1 MSAPPHDV
9 LSLRWRWLVPI
20 LALVAVVHFS
30 PLGTTGDRAF
40 FDFAARNPARKVQPP
55 EGSALVLVDD
65 ATLDALR
72 AEGHIASWP
81 PPRWTFAA
89 LIAGLE
95 RAGAKKIILDFVFLD
110 HSADALQDEFLGAL
124 AAGLPEVSLART
136 ATHAPIFWN
145 ETFTSTHPD
154 LFTHARTGLAEGV
167 PDPDG
172 VLRRYSVS
180 DSLAVTA
187 LASAPTDPGS
197 LLRWHGGIQELQT
210 SPRVPVLSAVRF
222 ILAGVDLVTAVSESA
237 SELTPTALAHALRS
251 QPRLTGAGFD
261 DVRDRVVF
269 VGANA
274 AGTFDQKP
282 FAIGGL
288 EPGVLYHWTAW
299 ANLAGSGFIRTLPPV
314 APLALA
320 TAFLALIVWIGSR
333 LNTVAFPALAAV
345 ALIAGTVGAAYFG
358 LSTGW
363 FLPPTTP
370 VVAALFA
377 LLGVAIERF
386 WLEQR
391 RRREVQAIFGS
402 YVAPEVVD
410 LLVRDPSAIEL
421 GGERREATVFF
432 CDLAGFTDLSEQ
444 VSPEQLLDIVNGYLQ
459 ETSDCLLAH
468 GAYIDKYIGDAVMAV
483 FGVPLAQPDHALAAC
498 RGALATQRLLAA
510 RNDHLARTYGRTL
523 GLRIGINTGE
533 MIVGNM
539 GSHRKRNYTVLGDCV
554 NLASRLEGANK
565 EFGTG
570 ILVGENT
577 ANLVRDTLILRPL
590 SALRVKGKKT
600 AVPVYELI
608 GERDAVSAAQ
618 QRFLAAYTRAH
629 ALYTTRDFSEAAR
642 AFSEAAALA
651 PQDRMTA
658 LLLDESRRFAQQPPP
673 PDWQPVL
680 SLSTK

>member
-1 MSAPPHDV
+1 M
-9 LSLRWRWLVPI
+9 
-20 LALVAVVHFS
+20 
-30 PLGTTGDRAF
+30 GDRAF
-40 FDFAARNPARKVQPP
+40 FDFAARHPARERPPP
-55 EGSALVLVDD
+55 EGSALVLFDE

-72 AEGHIASWP
+72 SSGFEGNWP
-81 PPRWTFAA
+81 PPRAIFAA

-95 RAGAKKIILDFVFLD
+95 RAGAKKIILDLIFLD
-110 HSADALQDEFLGAL
+110 RSSAPEQDAFLGAT
-124 AAGLPEVSLART
+124 AAALPNVVLART
-136 ATHAPIFWN
+136 PTHAPIFWG
-145 ETFTSTHPD
+145 EDFVAAHPAYFS
-154 LFTHARTGLAEGV
+154 LPRTGIAPGA
-167 PDPDG
+167 PDADG
-172 VLRRYSVS
+172 VFRRYEVAE
-180 DSLAVTA
+180 SLAA
-187 LASAPTDPGS
+187 AAFDPPPATPGG
-197 LLRWHGGIQELQT
+197 LLRWHGGLEKLRST
-210 SPRVPVLSAVRF
+210 LPVINAAPF
-222 ILAGVDLVTAVSESA
+222 IGPGLDIIAPAMSEYPDISA
-237 SELTPTALAHALRS
+237 SEIAERIREHPT
-251 QPRLTGAGFD
+251 LTGPGFD
-261 DVRDRVVF
+261 DVRNRVVF

-299 ANLAGSGFIRTLPPV
+299 ANLAGSGFIRSLP
-314 APLALA
+314 AAASLALA
-320 TAFLALIVWIGSR
+320 AAFLALIVWIGSR
-333 LNTVAFPALAAV
+333 LNTVAFPALVAT
-345 ALIAGTVGAAYFG
+345 ALILGVLGAAYAG
-358 LSTGW
+358 LSAGW
-363 FLPPTTP
+363 FLAPTTP
-370 VVAALFA
+370 VVAATFA

-410 LLVRDPSAIEL
+410 LLVHNPSAIEL

-483 FGVPLAQPDHALAAC
+483 FGVPLPQPDHAIAAC

-577 ANLVRDTLILRPL
+577 AQLVRNTLILRPL
-590 SALRVKGKKT
+590 SALRVKGKNT

-608 GERDAVSAAQ
+608 GETGDVSAGQ
-618 QRFLAAYTRAH
+618 QRFLAAYSRAH
-629 ALYTTRDFSEAAR
+629 NLYTTREFSEAAR
-642 AFSEAAALA
+642 AFTEAAALA
-651 PQDRMTA
+651 PHDRMTA
-658 LLLDESRRFAQQPPP
+658 LLLDESRRFAQDPPP

>member
-1 MSAPPHDV
+1 MRTV
-9 LSLRWRWLVPI
+9 
-20 LALVAVVHFS
+20 
-30 PLGTTGDRAF
+30 GDRAF
-40 FDFAARNPARKVQPP
+40 FDFSARHPARELPP
-55 EGSALVLVDD
+55 PDGSALVLFDE

-72 AEGHIASWP
+72 ASGFEGNWP
-81 PPRWTFAA
+81 PPRAIFAA

-95 RAGAKKIILDFVFLD
+95 RAGAKKIILDLIFLD
-110 HSADALQDEFLGAL
+110 RSSAPEQDAFLGAT
-124 AAGLPEVSLART
+124 AAALPDVVLART
-136 ATHAPIFWN
+136 PTHAPIFWDQD
-145 ETFTSTHPD
+145 FVAAHPTYFS
-154 LFTHARTGLAEGV
+154 LPRTGIAPGA
-167 PDPDG
+167 PDTDG
-172 VLRRYSVS
+172 VFRRYEVAE
-180 DSLAVTA
+180 SLAA
-187 LASAPTDPGS
+187 AAFDRPPAAAGG
-197 LLRWHGGIQELQT
+197 LLRWHGGLEK
-210 SPRVPVLSAVRF
+210 
-222 ILAGVDLVTAVSESA
+222 
-237 SELTPTALAHALRS
+237 LRS
-251 QPRLTGAGFD
+251 ALPVINAAPFIGAGLDIIAPAMSEYPDISAPEIAERIREHPTLTGPGFD
-261 DVRDRVVF
+261 DVRNRVVF

-299 ANLAGSGFIRTLPPV
+299 ANLAGSGFIRSLP
-314 APLALA
+314 AAASLALA
-320 TAFLALIVWIGSR
+320 AAFMALIVWIGSR
-333 LNTVAFPALAAV
+333 LNNVAFPALVAT
-345 ALIAGTVGAAYFG
+345 ALILGVLGTAYAG
-358 LSTGW
+358 LSAGW

-370 VVAALFA
+370 VVAATFA

-410 LLVRDPSAIEL
+410 LLVHNPSAIEL

-483 FGVPLAQPDHALAAC
+483 FGVPLPQPDHAVAAC

-577 ANLVRDTLILRPL
+577 AQLVRDTLILRPL
-590 SALRVKGKKT
+590 AALRVKGKNT

-608 GERDAVSAAQ
+608 GEPADVSAAQ
-618 QRFLAAYTRAH
+618 QQFLAAYARAH
-629 ALYTTRDFSEAAR
+629 TLYTTREFSEAAR
-642 AFSEAAALA
+642 AFTEAAALA

-658 LLLDESRRFAQQPPP
+658 LFLDESRRFAQQPPP
-673 PDWQPVL
+673 PDWQPIL